1 MAYEDPLA
9 ARYERVNLS
18 LNAYEMEAIR
28 KTCRAFKKTRADL
41 LYRWVFEPESK
52 IANDSRNFF
61 HETLNA
67 MTEESIQACA

>member
-9 ARYERVNLS
+9 ARYERVNIS

-28 KTCRAFKKTRADL
+28 RTCRAFKKKRADL

-52 IANDSRNFF
+52 IAQESRAYFHSVVDSIEADDIR
-61 HETLNA
+61 
-67 MTEESIQACA
+67 ACA